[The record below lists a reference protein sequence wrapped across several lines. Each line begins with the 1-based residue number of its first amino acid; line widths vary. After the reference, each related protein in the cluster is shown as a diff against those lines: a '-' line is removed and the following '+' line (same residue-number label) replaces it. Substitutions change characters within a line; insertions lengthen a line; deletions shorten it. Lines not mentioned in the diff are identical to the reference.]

1 MEFKD
6 YYQTLGVPRDATADQ
21 IKQAY
26 RRLAR
31 KYHPDVSKENDAAQR
46 MSEINEANAVLSDP
60 ARRAAYGELGQYRR
74 AGGDFQ
80 PPPDWDA
87 GFEFP
92 GGGMG
97 TSAPDAEEFSDFF
110 DALFGRL
117 GGRARAPGSGYGPG
131 AAYSSASPSGGAQL
145 GRGED
150 HHASM
155 VLDLTDAWHG
165 AERQISLR
173 APRVDAYGRTNL
185 ETRTLDVKIPKGI
198 RAGQRIRLAGQGGR
212 GLRGAADGDLFLE
225 VRFKPHAR
233 FTVDGRDLKAVLQVA
248 PWEAALG
255 AIVPVTMPD
264 GSTLKVR
271 IPAGT
276 QSGNTL
282 TVAGKGL
289 PSQPPGDLDLSVQ
302 VVLPPADTPQARELY
317 ETMAKELAFDPRSTQ
332 AGKQAGNPA
341 GESR

>member
-31 KYHPDVSKENDAAQR
+31 KYHPDVSNEKDAAQR
-46 MSEINEANAVLSDP
+46 MSDINEANAVLSD
-60 ARRAAYGELGQYRR
+60 ATRRAAYDELGQYRH
-74 AGGDFQ
+74 AGGGFS

-87 GFEFP
+87 GFAFS
-92 GGGMG
+92 GAG
-97 TSAPDAEEFSDFF
+97 TGNSARDAEEFSDFF
-110 DALFGRL
+110 DALFGHL
-117 GGRARAPGSGYGPG
+117 GGRARRPGSGYGPG
-131 AAYSSASPSGGAQL
+131 AAYSSRPHASSTNS

-150 HHASM
+150 HHAS
-155 VLDLTDAWHG
+155 VLLDLADAWHG
-165 AERQISLR
+165 AERQLSLR
-173 APRVDAYGRTNL
+173 APHVDATGRSTM
-185 ETRTLDVKIPKGI
+185 ETRTLNVKIPTGI
-198 RAGQRIRLAGQGGR
+198 REGQQIRLAGQGGR
-212 GLRGAADGDLFLE
+212 GVRGAPDGDLLLE
-225 VRFKPHAR
+225 VRFNPHER

-264 GSTLKVR
+264 GSVLRVR

-276 QSGNTL
+276 QSSNTL
-282 TVAGKGL
+282 TVPGKGL

-302 VVLPPADTPQARELY
+302 VVLPLADTPQARDLY

-332 AGKQAGNPA
+332 AASKAGQ
-341 GESR
+341 GG

>member
-31 KYHPDVSKENDAAQR
+31 KYHPDVSKEKDAAQR

-60 ARRAAYGELGQYRR
+60 VRRAAYDELGQYSH
-74 AGGDFQ
+74 AGGDFR

-87 GFEFP
+87 GFEFS
-92 GGGMG
+92 GADTGN
-97 TSAPDAEEFSDFF
+97 SAWHTEAFSDFF
-110 DALFGRL
+110 DALFGQH
-117 GGRARAPGSGYGPG
+117 GGRARRPGPGSSYGSD
-131 AAYSSASPSGGAQL
+131 AAYSSAPSSGGAHP

-150 HHASM
+150 HHATV
-155 VLDLTDAWHG
+155 VLDLADAWHG
-165 AERQISLR
+165 AERQLSLR
-173 APRVDAYGRTNL
+173 APHVDATGRTTVD
-185 ETRTLDVKIPKGI
+185 TRTLNVMIPTGI
-198 RAGQRIRLAGQGGR
+198 RAGQQIRLAGQGGR
-212 GLRGAADGDLFLE
+212 GVRGAPDGDLFLE
-225 VRFKPHAR
+225 VRFNPHER

-255 AIVPVTMPD
+255 AVVPVNMPD
-264 GSTLKVR
+264 GSLLKVR

-282 TVAGKGL
+282 TVTGKGL
-289 PSQPPGDLDLSVQ
+289 PSQPPGNLDLSVQ
-302 VVLPPADTPQARELY
+302 VVLPPADTPQARDLY
-317 ETMAKELAFDPRSTQ
+317 KTMAQELAFDPRSAQTANK
-332 AGKQAGNPA
+332 AGQG
-341 GESR
+341 R

>member
-6 YYQTLGVPRDATADQ
+6 YYQTLGVSRDATADQ

-31 KYHPDVSKENDAAQR
+31 KYHPDVSKEKDAAQR
-46 MSEINEANAVLSDP
+46 MSDINEANAVLSDP
-60 ARRAAYGELGQYRR
+60 ARRAAYDELGQYRP
-74 AGGDFQ
+74 ASGDFQ
-80 PPPDWDA
+80 PPPNWDA

-92 GGGMG
+92 GAGMG
-97 TSAPDAEEFSDFF
+97 ASAADAEEFSDFF

-117 GGRARAPGSGYGPG
+117 GGRARRPGSAYGPG
-131 AAYSSASPSGGAQL
+131 AAYASASPSGGAHR

-150 HHASM
+150 HHASV
-155 VLDLTDAWHG
+155 VLDLIDAWHG

-173 APRVDAYGRTNL
+173 APRVDAYGRSSL
-185 ETRTLDVKIPKGI
+185 ETRTLNVKIPKGI
-198 RAGQRIRLAGQGGR
+198 RAGQQIRLAGQGGR
-212 GLRGAADGDLFLE
+212 GVRGAPDGDLFLE
-225 VRFKPHAR
+225 VRFNPHER
-233 FTVDGRDLKAVLQVA
+233 FTLDGRDLKAVLQVA

-255 AIVPVTMPD
+255 AIVPVKMPD

-317 ETMAKELAFDPRSTQ
+317 KTMAKELAFNPRSTQ
-332 AGKQAGNPA
+332 AASQPGQ
-341 GESR
+341 SR